1 MVILGALAACVV
13 VASLVW
19 SASLVRK
26 DRPGFCLAWAFCFLA
41 GSVATVVQL
50 VIAPRWGL

>member
-1 MVILGALAACVV
+1 MLILGALAASLAVV
-13 VASLVW
+13 SLIW

-26 DRPGFCLAWAFCFLA
+26 DRPGFCLAWGLCFVT

>member
-1 MVILGALAACVV
+1 MLFIGALATCLV
-13 VASLVW
+13 VATLIW

-26 DRPGFCLAWAFCFLA
+26 DRPGFCLAWAFCFVT
-41 GSVATVVQL
+41 GSVATVIQV